1 MTLASNLNS
10 TDDLEFGK
18 HVSRTSVQKIPL
30 SVNQFWSGF
39 DDYLSLQKVLGA
51 HENTE
56 LETDNGKPQNGV
68 GAIIRFEFGGG
79 ITRERLVVKDDQN
92 HVWKIEI
99 PEPNVLFTF
108 YEATARV
115 YDTETGPEAS
125 LTFDVVM
132 RSENREERAK
142 ALEIMEHFLPTRIP
156 EVTNFVLKR
165 DGIKCSFEFDVH
177 CPVDKLWAVVGN
189 WQDVSWVQYAT
200 GVNMGPGNK
209 RQILFPNG
217 GVVEET
223 LVSRSD
229 EERTLVYEMTKS
241 VSMPVNLYRGT
252 VKLTKVNAEVT
263 KVNYDNIFIP
273 QEGVDAQQLKANIEK
288 MFNQRFEWIKSQF
301 DTRNKEDT
309 KKMTYSAD
317 VTGIVRAPI
326 DKVWDVFK
334 SFGEE
339 IMKWWPIYEWVKLDA
354 PGKDEV
360 GAVRSFKT
368 FTNREYKERLEMRD
382 DQNHILKYSFVEV
395 KPSFPITSA
404 LTTVEMSAKSPTE
417 TVVHWSAQSEISNP
431 LFAGVITSGQEKT
444 YSEAIKSLD
453 KFFNPSI
460 GKLEVELISGKHLHK
475 TGLFNP
481 DPYVVI
487 DLDEAKPQASKT
499 HFQSCNPSWN
509 QKFTLDVVSIEGM
522 LRFTVWDANLGKDDF
537 IGYAEVNLHE
547 LKSGEVTRKTL
558 PLQRTE
564 SGEIVVSLQM
574 NLESG
579 EKLPDTKEM
588 EQQHWIAFLTN
599 ILNEV
604 KDQALEIVQQY
615 AGGEDQK
622 YEYQRYPR
630 RKDAPDVAMENLPRM
645 VKGLPPGE
653 ALPPQKLGLITQRA
667 HEYLYSQ
674 VGFLQRL
681 QKIKQEGGDP
691 WTAFYDGWI
700 KSPYNLPK
708 TWKDDLEFCRQLI
721 QGVNPMC
728 ITLCT
733 DESVI
738 PKDMAHLTAQGKTIP
753 ELIAQKRLFLLDYGY
768 LEDIPQLGS
777 KVFYPAFVLVYREL
791 LEDGKSRLNILGIQ
805 LTRHKDRKNEVYTP
819 NSSNPNKYLLAKMHA
834 TCADNQYHQFIYH
847 LGFTHLVVEPFA
859 ISYHNAFPKDHP
871 IGQLLKPHFEDTIGI
886 NFFARQ
892 TLVSYTAAFTNE
904 TFATGTAG
912 AMQLFLKALK
922 KWDFF
927 GMSFPQEL
935 LSRGFDE
942 QGSDGVENYYF
953 RDDGFKIWNAYTE
966 YVGDVVAAVYQD
978 DAAVAADKV
987 IQAWAQE
994 TADPARGDVP
1004 GFPVAI
1010 ETRELLVKT
1019 LTNIIFLAS
1028 AQHSAVNFS
1037 QEQYLSYIPN
1047 RPNVLDKPM
1056 PETEGDITMEYVMDA
1071 LQNLAISHF
1080 EVSFSYLLTTP
1091 SLNPLFQLP
1100 LENEQFSDIHAI
1112 FMAKLNL
1119 IDVEIEQ
1126 RNHRLQK
1133 EGKTPYPY
1141 LSPKRIAAS
1150 IDI

>member
-1 MTLASNLNS
+1 MTLSTGVNS

-18 HVSRTSVQKIPL
+18 RVSRTNVQKIPL

-56 LETDNGKPQNGV
+56 LETGDGKPENGV
-68 GAIIRFEFGGG
+68 GAIIRFDFMGG
-79 ITRERLVVKDDQN
+79 ITREQLVVKDDQN
-92 HVWKIEI
+92 HVWKIDI

-156 EVTNFVLKR
+156 EVTNFVLRR

-209 RQILFPNG
+209 REIVFPK

-241 VSMPVNLYRGT
+241 ASMPVNLYRGT
-252 VKLTKVNAEVT
+252 VKLTKVNADVT

-273 QEGVDAQQLKANIEK
+273 QEGVDAQQLKATIEK
-288 MFNQRFEWIKSQF
+288 TFNQRFDWIKSKF

-309 KKMTYSAD
+309 KKMPNAD

-326 DKVWDVFK
+326 DKVWAVFR
-334 SFGEE
+334 SFGPE

-368 FTNREYKERLEMRD
+368 LTKREYKERLEMRD
-382 DQNHILKYSFVEV
+382 DQKYILKYSLVEADPGV
-395 KPSFPITSA
+395 PITSA

-417 TVVHWSAQSEISNP
+417 TVVHWSAQSEVSNP
-431 LFAGVITSGQEKT
+431 LAVGLITKGQETT

-453 KFFNPSI
+453 KFFHPSI
-460 GKLEVELISGKHLHK
+460 GKLEVDLISGKDLHK
-475 TGLFNP
+475 TGWFNP

-487 DLDEAKPQASKT
+487 ELDEAKPQESKPHLQT
-499 HFQSCNPSWN
+499 CKPSWK
-509 QKFTLDVVSIEGM
+509 QKFTLDVVSIEGK
-522 LRFTVWDANLGKDDF
+522 LRFTVWDANLGRDEF
-537 IGYAEVNLHE
+537 MGYAEVDLHE

-564 SGEIVVSLQM
+564 SGEIVVSLQL

-588 EQQHWIAFLTN
+588 EQHHAIDFLTHVMDE
-599 ILNEV
+599 IKQQVL
-604 KDQALEIVQQY
+604 LIVQQY

-622 YEYQRYPR
+622 YEYQPYTR
-630 RKDAPDVAMENLPRM
+630 RTDRPDVPLEELPRM

-653 ALPPQKLGLITQRA
+653 VLPPHKLGLITERA

-674 VGFLQRL
+674 VGFPLRVQKLQ
-681 QKIKQEGGDP
+681 QEGGDL
-691 WTAFYDGWI
+691 WTAFYAGWL
-700 KSPYNLPK
+700 KQPYDIPK
-708 TWKDDLEFCRQLI
+708 TWKDDVEFCRQLI
-721 QGVNPMC
+721 QGTNPMT

-733 DESVI
+733 QDTVI
-738 PKDMAHLTAQGKTIP
+738 PKDLANLTAQGKTIP
-753 ELIAQKRLFLLDYGY
+753 ELIAEKRLFILDYKY
-768 LEDIPQLGS
+768 MEDLPPRPG
-777 KVFYPAFVLVYREL
+777 KVFYAPYMLVYREL
-791 LEDGKSRLNILGIQ
+791 LENGKSRLNILGIQ
-805 LTRHKDRKNEVYTP
+805 LTRHKDGKNEIYTP
-819 NSSNPNKYLLAKMHA
+819 NSSTPNKYLLAKIHVA
-834 TCADNQYHQFIYH
+834 CADNQYHQFISH
-847 LGFTHLVVEPFA
+847 LGYAHLAAEPYA
-859 ISYHNAFPKDHP
+859 ISHHNSFPKDHP
-871 IGQLLKPHFEDTIGI
+871 IGQLLKPHFQDTIGI
-886 NFFARQ
+886 NYLARQ
-892 TLVSYTAAFTNE
+892 TLVSYVAPFTDT
-904 TFATGTAG
+904 TFAIGTGG
-912 AMQLFLKALK
+912 GLQLFLKAWK
-922 KWDFF
+922 DWDFF
-927 GMSFPQEL
+927 GMSFPEEL
-935 LSRGFDE
+935 KSRGFDE
-942 QGSDGVENYYF
+942 QGSDGVEDFYY
-953 RDDGFKIWNAYTE
+953 REDGFKIWNAYTD
-966 YVGDVVAAVYQD
+966 YVTNIVNAVYKD
-978 DAAVAADKV
+978 DAAVAADPV
-987 IQAWAQE
+987 IQAWAAE
-994 TADPARGDVP
+994 TSDPKRGDIP
-1004 GFPVAI
+1004 GFPSAI
-1010 ETRELLVKT
+1010 ETRDLLIKT
-1019 LTNIIFLAS
+1019 LTNIIFLVS
-1028 AQHSAVNFS
+1028 AQHSAVNFPQ
-1037 QEQYLSYIPN
+1037 QEYLAYIPN
-1047 RPNVLDKPM
+1047 RPNALYQGV
-1056 PETEGDITMEYVMDA
+1056 PESEGDITMEYVMGS
-1071 LQNLAISHF
+1071 LQSFASSHF
-1080 EVSFSYLLTTP
+1080 EISFAYMLTTP
-1091 SLNPLFQLP
+1091 SLNPLSQLP
-1100 LENEQFSDIHAI
+1100 LENEQFSDSHAI
-1112 FMAKLNL
+1112 FKAKLNL
-1119 IDVEIEQ
+1119 IEEEIEQ

-1141 LSPKRIAAS
+1141 LSPQRIAAS